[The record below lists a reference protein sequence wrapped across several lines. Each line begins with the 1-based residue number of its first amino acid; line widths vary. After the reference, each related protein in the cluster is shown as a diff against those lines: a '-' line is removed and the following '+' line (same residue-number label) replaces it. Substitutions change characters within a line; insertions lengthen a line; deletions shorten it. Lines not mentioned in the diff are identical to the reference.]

1 MALNSSYKSNQG
13 ANMSQLD
20 RLNRLSDKL
29 NNSTME
35 SSKNS
40 KFAFLSSR
48 IVDLNEHLDEIVDQ
62 TNKKFGIIKENV
74 QPLYIT
80 YLLQINLISKLIDEE
95 NQKADNLLESKNHYI
110 KLLEQKITERF
121 NQESQIREE
130 IGKKLLTIIDDKFN
144 ALKVEVSKESMNRY
158 ECIENLKSYL
168 ENDVPKL
175 NEMITTEQE
184 KREEGDEII
193 AQRTNEEIQK

>member
-74 QPLYIT
+74 LPTLYNLSPL
-80 YLLQINLISKLIDEE
+80 D
-95 NQKADNLLESKNHYI
+95 
-110 KLLEQKITERF
+110 
-121 NQESQIREE
+121 
-130 IGKKLLTIIDDKFN
+130 
-144 ALKVEVSKESMNRY
+144 
-158 ECIENLKSYL
+158 
-168 ENDVPKL
+168 KL
-175 NEMITTEQE
+175 N
-184 KREEGDEII
+184 
-193 AQRTNEEIQK
+193 IQTHRRRKPKSG

>member
-1 MALNSSYKSNQG
+1 MDSA
-13 ANMSQLD
+13 
-20 RLNRLSDKL
+20 
-29 NNSTME
+29 
-35 SSKNS
+35 KNS
-40 KFAFLSSR
+40 KFEFLNSR
-48 IVDLNEHLDEIVDQ
+48 IGDINEHLDEIVDQ
-62 TNKKFGIIKENV
+62 TSKKFAIIKEN
-74 QPLYIT
+74 INIIEK
-80 YLLQINLISKLIDEE
+80 QISEE
-95 NQKADNLLESKNHYI
+95 NQKAENLLESKNHYI

-130 IGKKLLTIIDDKFN
+130 IGKKLFTIIDDKFN

-184 KREEGDEII
+184 KRE
-193 AQRTNEEIQK
+193 